1 MELPEWLNQDQLVSL
16 MTVWGLKLLAALA
29 VLVIGWIAVG
39 LICRGI
45 ARSFAKSKLD
55 ATLSTFLVK
64 VAYAILLTIVV
75 IAALNQLGVEMT
87 SALAILGAAGLA
99 IALSL
104 QGSLSNFASGTMLV
118 AARPMKVGDFVDCAG
133 VSGVVDHI
141 GIFYTQLHTV
151 DNQVITIA
159 NSLVLQ
165 QPLINYSSQDKRRF
179 NETIGIA
186 YGDDIDE
193 AKSAITR
200 VLRSESRLLDEPP
213 PEVLVVGLGA
223 SSVDLAVRCW
233 IRSSEFWDVRSD
245 LLQNLKTGLEAA
257 GISIPFPQQDVHLFR
272 HDGGVQTAQT
282 SGAAR

>member
-1 MELPEWLNQDQLVSL
+1 MESPEWLNQEQLVTL
-16 MTVWGLKLLAALA
+16 ATVWGLKVLAALA
-29 VLVIGWIAVG
+29 VLAIGWMIAAFVS
-39 LICRGI
+39 RAM
-45 ARSFAKSKLD
+45 ARSFARSKLD
-55 ATLSTFLVK
+55 AILTTFLTKIV
-64 VAYAILLTIVV
+64 YATLLTIVI
-75 IAALNQLGVEMT
+75 IAALSQLGVQMT

-118 AARPMKVGDFVDCAG
+118 SARPMRVGDFVECAG

-159 NSLVLQ
+159 NSLVLD

-179 NETIGIA
+179 NETIGIS
-186 YGDDIDE
+186 YNDDIE
-193 AKSAITR
+193 KAKTVIRR
-200 VLRSESRLLDEPP
+200 VLENESRLLADPP
-213 PEVLVVGLGA
+213 PQILVVGLGA

-233 IRSSEFWDVRSD
+233 LDTGEFWDVRSD

-272 HDGGVQTAQT
+272 HEA
-282 SGAAR
+282 SAGAA